1 MRYLS
6 TTRLSLVLTLAAAML
21 LSFTTSAQQKG
32 ATAQKKNT
40 TFPRTATAQKS
51 DAAGKT
57 PAALDVLPD
66 GLFGFA
72 VVRNLGE
79 LDAKISGLAQDLQV
93 PAPGA
98 LMLVRTL
105 SGIQEGLDE
114 KGSLVVAILPAEEEQ
129 GPPVAVLFA
138 PVSDYQKFVAQLQ
151 PADKDINPES
161 ATEITIANQNF
172 AVMKKGNYAALTE
185 PRHVEQLKKAVAA
198 KGGSLGLPG
207 QLTTWA
213 GDHDAY
219 LVVMPDAIK
228 KAIGPIREGL
238 KQAKAA
244 FPADNDQLQGVAAIF
259 DVYDN
264 MLSTIEKEITH
275 FGLGLR
281 IDQGTVYVNSHS
293 AFLPNGSLAQ
303 AAGDA
308 GQSGQRALASLPAGT
323 YVMAFDGVIPESWLK
338 GMTKFSAEAMR
349 MMAAGGEDP
358 LSDEQVEKLT
368 KVMQQSMSGMESM
381 AFRFGAVQPG
391 KSIYSGMSAAMK
403 VKNSKEFLTRY
414 EKVIREMSVVLK
426 ESKNPL
432 FQSYELT
439 KGKVG
444 GVETLQ
450 VTMDMSAMLKGLPD
464 PNSQRMIELMV
475 GEGGK
480 LTAYL
485 APADA
490 TTVIM
495 TYGEAALGEALQAA
509 TKKTASFTAQQEIS
523 TTMKLLPKDSQWV
536 AFFSPKG
543 IVEFA
548 QSMMAAVAPG
558 ATAQLPPFPVTPPV
572 GLGARMTAEGC
583 ETSLVLPKELLVAI
597 GGYAQAIQGQGGQP

>member
-6 TTRLSLVLTLAAAML
+6 TTRLSLGLALATAML
-21 LSFTTSAQQKG
+21 LSLTTSAQQKG
-32 ATAQKKNT
+32 ATAQKKSATVQKT
-40 TFPRTATAQKS
+40 TTAQKS
-51 DAAGKT
+51 NAAGKP
-57 PAALDVLPD
+57 PAALDLLPE

-98 LMLVRTL
+98 LMLIRTL

-129 GPPVAVLFA
+129 GPPVPVLFV
-138 PVSDYQKFVAQLQ
+138 PVSDYKKFIGQLQ
-151 PADKDINPES
+151 PADKDAE
-161 ATEITIANQNF
+161 ATEVTIANQNF
-172 AVMKKGNYAALTE
+172 AVMKKGNYAALAE
-185 PRHVEQLKKAVAA
+185 PRHVDQLKKAVAA

-207 QLTTWA
+207 HMTTWA

-219 LVVMPDAIK
+219 VVVMPDAIK

-238 KQAKAA
+238 QQAKAA
-244 FPADNDQLQGVAAIF
+244 FPADNVQLQGVVAIF

-293 AFLPNGSLAQ
+293 SFLPNGSLAQ
-303 AAGDA
+303 AAGDVR
-308 GQSGQRALASLPAGT
+308 QSGQGALASLPAGT
-323 YVMAFDGVIPESWLK
+323 YVMAFGGAIPESWIK

-349 MMAAGGEDP
+349 MMAPAEGDQ
-358 LSDEQVEKLT
+358 LSDEQIEKLT
-368 KVMQQSMSGMESM
+368 KIMQESMSGMESM
-381 AFRFGAVQPG
+381 AFRFGPVQPG

-414 EKVIREMSVVLK
+414 ERVIREMSVVLK
-426 ESKNPL
+426 ESKNPF
-432 FQSYELT
+432 FQSYELK

-450 VTMDMSAMLKGLPD
+450 VTMDMSAMLKGAPD
-464 PNSQRMIELMV
+464 PNMQRMFELMV

-495 TYGEAALGEALQAA
+495 AYGEESLTETLQAA
-509 TKKTASFTAQQEIS
+509 NKKTASFTAQQEIA

-543 IVEFA
+543 MIEFA
-548 QSMMAAVAPG
+548 HSMMAAIAPG
-558 ATAQLPPFPVTPPV
+558 APAQLPPFPVTPPV
-572 GLGARMTAEGC
+572 GLGARMSAQGC
-583 ETSLVLPKELLVAI
+583 ETSLVLPKELLAAI
-597 GGYAQAIQGQGGQP
+597 GGYAQAMQRQGGQP